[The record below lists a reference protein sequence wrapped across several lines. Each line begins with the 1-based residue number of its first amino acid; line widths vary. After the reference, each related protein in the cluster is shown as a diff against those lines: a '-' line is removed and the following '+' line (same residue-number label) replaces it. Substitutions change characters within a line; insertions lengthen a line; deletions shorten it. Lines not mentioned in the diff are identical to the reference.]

1 MSSST
6 QFAWTDER
14 VSKFRELFNSDHYY
28 SFAAIAEAM
37 SVDGQ
42 VLTKS
47 AVAGKVHRLGLKR
60 AERKEQVSV
69 TLRSRKRL
77 PPRRDEPRVAVTPSL
92 NLDFTEL
99 TDDTCKFETN
109 GFAPERFTFCGQPTV
124 CGKPYCAAHC
134 RLAYDPLPARRIHW
148 KSAS

>member
-42 VLTKS
+42 S
-47 AVAGKVHRLGLKR
+47 SLK
-60 AERKEQVSV
+60 
-69 TLRSRKRL
+69 
-77 PPRRDEPRVAVTPSL
+77 
-92 NLDFTEL
+92 
-99 TDDTCKFETN
+99 
-109 GFAPERFTFCGQPTV
+109 APW
-124 CGKPYCAAHC
+124 
-134 RLAYDPLPARRIHW
+134 PARCT
-148 KSAS
+148 ALG